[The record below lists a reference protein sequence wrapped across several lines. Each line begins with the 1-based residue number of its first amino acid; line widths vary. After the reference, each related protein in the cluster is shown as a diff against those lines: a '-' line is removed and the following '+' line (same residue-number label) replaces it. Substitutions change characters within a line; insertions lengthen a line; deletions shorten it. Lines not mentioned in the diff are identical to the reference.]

1 VVRPAEVK
9 PVTRFMRFSRFI
21 HQATHF
27 GAGANDA
34 ASSASVFTTK
44 ERCMTAIIRL
54 TVTAAAAC
62 LVACAGSRGADTAL
76 TDTKSVVHG
85 NSHSFQAPRDLT
97 LRVVTG
103 TLVQKGFAIEQTDSA
118 MGLVKATRNLTDPK
132 DPNTNYH
139 VTATAYVA
147 SGPDGRTSVV
157 DLAASQQTV
166 LYRQGHTWTLLP
178 LLPIIPIPTGR
189 KFESVVT
196 GEGSILEGNFYAEFF
211 DAVERGLANASNF
224 NATTLAA
231 GAEESAQSPK
241 APAAGLG
248 TPATAASKPH

>member
-1 VVRPAEVK
+1 MKLIAH
-9 PVTRFMRFSRFI
+9 I
-21 HQATHF
+21 A
-27 GAGANDA
+27 
-34 ASSASVFTTK
+34 
-44 ERCMTAIIRL
+44 L
-54 TVTAAAAC
+54 TSTLMC
-62 LVACAGSRGADTAL
+62 LVACATSSADKAL
-76 TDTKSVVHG
+76 TDTRSAVHG
-85 NSHSFQAPRDLT
+85 NTHAFQAPRDLT

-103 TLVQKGFAIEQTDSA
+103 TLVEKGFAIEQTDSA

-139 VTATAYVA
+139 VTATAYVS

-166 LYRQGHTWTLLP
+166 LYRHGHSWTLLP

-189 KFESVVT
+189 KFETVVT
-196 GEGSILEGNFYAEFF
+196 GEGSIQEGSFYAEFF
-211 DAVERGLANASNF
+211 NAVERGLANATAFSS
-224 NATTLAA
+224 TTLAA

-248 TPATAASKPH
+248 TPVADASKPH